1 MMTVL
6 QNRGKIKNALRE
18 EAETNTGLR
27 KHVDITILRE
37 IVSGLD
43 RGRDVSKITA
53 QHKVESPLV
62 EKIKGRI
69 AIPVDNTDGV
79 V

>member
-6 QNRGKIKNALRE
+6 RNRDNITSTLRE

-43 RGRDVSKITA
+43 RGRDASKISA
-53 QHKVESPLV
+53 QHKVEPSLV
-62 EKIKGRI
+62 EKLKGRI
-69 AIPVDNTDGV
+69 SIPVDNEDGV